1 MRKQILMGSALL
13 LALTF
18 QPFST
23 TAAQTGA
30 TPTPIDARS
39 DSAPYAR
46 DLGNRDPRVRQQAAE
61 ALARLT
67 AVDQKLVI
75 EGYYLQ
81 EKNKNVRLALEWA
94 LYRIGRGASLFKI
107 VRELDSGRQQ
117 QAIGYL
123 AQLDSPAQLYP
134 FLDQERSRPRILVGL
149 LEALGRFGDAESL
162 EKIRPFLTRFEP
174 GVADAAEIA
183 TEKIERRLAQA
194 EGETPGP
201 SRPRTIGKAD
211 QTTP

>member
-1 MRKQILMGSALL
+1 MRRQIFIV
-13 LALTF
+13 LAVSLAWTF
-18 QPFST
+18 FPLST
-23 TAAQTGA
+23 TAQTEGSQ
-30 TPTPIDARS
+30 TPVDARS
-39 DSAPYAR
+39 ESASYSR

-67 AVDQKLVI
+67 AVDQQRVI

-81 EKNKNVRLALEWA
+81 EKNKNVRLALDWA
-94 LYRIGRGASLFKI
+94 LYRIGRSASLFQI

-134 FLDQERSRPRILVGL
+134 FLDRERTRPRILVGL

-162 EKIRPFLTRFEP
+162 ERIKPFLTRFEP

-183 TEKIERRLAQA
+183 TEKIERRLAQV
-194 EGETPGP
+194 EGENPAP
-201 SRPRTIGKAD
+201 RRPRTVGKAD
-211 QTTP
+211 QTRP